1 MELQRMR
8 HARKRK
14 TEFGDR
20 DLDMPFAAIAVDV
33 VNPLFA
39 LFPPAEWEFY
49 LVRTVSWIPI
59 IVDASESVPVSVD
72 GEILNFSSVVPFV
85 YFVDS
90 TGARVGPFA
99 GTDNP
104 FLTTFAELYIRYRQI
119 YGRFAVPFTAGPQLD
134 GDKPTPVRRVRLIPP
149 GRPIGRGRGMRDQN

>member
-1 MELQRMR
+1 MR

-14 TEFGDR
+14 TELGDR

-39 LFPPAEWEFY
+39 LFPPAQWEFY

-72 GEILNFSSVVPFV
+72 GEILNFSSFVPFV
-85 YFVDS
+85 DFVDS
-90 TGARVGPFA
+90 AGGRVGPFA
-99 GTDNP
+99 GTDNLRLP
-104 FLTTFAELYIRYRQI
+104 NYISVI
-119 YGRFAVPFTAGPQLD
+119 GRFMASLPFHSL
-134 GDKPTPVRRVRLIPP
+134 PVHNSTGINRRPSAA
-149 GRPIGRGRGMRDQN
+149 